1 MNDNTAFHQA
11 LIAETRRRI
20 LEESIPRLRKCLT
33 FLTEEETWRR
43 PNPHS
48 NSVGNLVLHLCGNT
62 RQWIGSGL
70 GGHPDLRQRQA
81 EFDER
86 GPLPKERLLEQLD
99 EVEKLVNEVLERVRP
114 EDLLAIHPVQ
124 VFEES
129 GLSILVH
136 VIEHWSYH
144 VGQATSFTKA
154 LKDLD
159 MGYYAGRAL

>member
-1 MNDNTAFHQA
+1 MNEYNNAFHQA

-20 LEESIPRLRKCLT
+20 LGESIPRLRQCLSL
-33 FLTEEETWRR
+33 LTEEETWRR

-70 GGHPDLRQRQA
+70 GGLPDTRQRQE

-99 EVEKLVNEVLERVRP
+99 EAEKLVNEVLERVRP
-114 EDLLAIHPVQ
+114 EDLLALRRVQ

-129 GLSILVH
+129 GLSILIH

-144 VGQATSFTKA
+144 VGQAT
-154 LKDLD
+154 LYRR
-159 MGYYAGRAL
+159 GAGLPSAIG